1 MIQIGDKVTFV
12 PAGFNGE
19 TKAVD
24 PITGKTLPR
33 KVTARVVWIHPE
45 GRFYLTEYECFGHTL
60 RECFKMR

>member
-24 PITGKTLPR
+24 PVTGKTLPR
-33 KVTARVVWIHPE
+33 KVTA
-45 GRFYLTEYECFGHTL
+45 
-60 RECFKMR
+60 